1 MIDIDLIN
9 YYSELSVDKV
19 IATFRGT
26 INCPAGGSA
35 TVNHA
40 LPAGAGKSFW
50 AGTYNLVGSSQQSDI
65 GGMQYSGLTGVGLEA
80 RSYNGGILVRSQNGT
95 GTTYTA
101 EYNLAVIASPQAGV
115 IPSIGEFAPR
125 VVTYAFD
132 SRENHQK
139 ISSELTKTG
148 FDWTATGGAVGYRI
162 THSSGFSPRFR
173 MFLDYTDG
181 YMYDVSTAYSSSINW
196 MKNNAIFFST
206 ANFPS
211 GGTVY
216 VRFYYD

>member
-139 ISSELTKTG
+139 ISDEITRSSPSWTG
-148 FDWTATGGAVGYRI
+148 TNSLGYTI
-162 THSSGFSPRFR
+162 YHTFGFSPRFR
-173 MFLDYTDG
+173 IFLDYTDG
-181 YMYDVSTAYSSSINW
+181 YMYDVSTAYPANINW
-196 MKNNAIFFST
+196 IKNNAIFLST
-206 ANFPS
+206 ANFPN